1 MKKLGSRITAVH
13 VKDIA
18 PAGQNADEDGW
29 ADVGQGTLNWK
40 QLIADAKANTKA
52 RYFVM
57 EHDKPLDAIRFARRS
72 IDAVKSYG
80 A

>member
-18 PAGQNADEDGW
+18 PAGECVDEDGW
-29 ADVGQGTLNWK
+29 ADVGQGTLDWK

-52 RYFVM
+52 KFYVM
-57 EHDKPLDAIRFARRS
+57 EHDKPSDAIRFAKRS
-72 IDAVKSYG
+72 IASVKHWE
-80 A
+80 